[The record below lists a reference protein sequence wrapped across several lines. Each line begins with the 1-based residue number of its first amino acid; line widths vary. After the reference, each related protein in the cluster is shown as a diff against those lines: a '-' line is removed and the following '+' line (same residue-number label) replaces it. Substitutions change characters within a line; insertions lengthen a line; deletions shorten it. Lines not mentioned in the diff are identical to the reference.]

1 MQVKK
6 PLAFFSALS
15 GVIVVY
21 ETLHATY
28 EIFYVN
34 KVSEWLLLGFRALQ
48 ILNKT
53 TVGSCFAERS

>member
-15 GVIVVY
+15 GVIIVY

-34 KVSEWLLLGFRALQ
+34 KVSE
-48 ILNKT
+48 
-53 TVGSCFAERS
+53 